1 MSLDELSQQLDRMEQ
16 LVHRETPAQREVWKR
31 KILELREDAL
41 SIRRQG
47 DQYDRMV
54 HANVRQQNERAEL
67 LTRRRRSRQG
77 GGTTTDEQDLNH
89 LADEAQS
96 LHQST
101 LMVDDLMTT
110 GAGALNGLVDQRQRM
125 RGVRRIVMNMGNRL
139 GLTNSTMRIIERRDI
154 TDAYLVLAGIVVT
167 CIVIYVCYFHF
178 D

>member
-1 MSLDELSQQLDRMEQ
+1 MSLDELSHQLDMMEQ

-31 KILELREDAL
+31 KILELREDAR

-54 HANVRQQNERAEL
+54 HANVRQQKERDEL
-67 LTRRRRSRQG
+67 LTRRRSRRG
-77 GGTTTDEQDLNH
+77 GATTDEQDLNH

-110 GAGALNGLVDQRQRM
+110 GAGALNGLVDQRQPM
-125 RGVRRIVMNMGNRL
+125 RGVKRIVMNMGNRL

-154 TDAYLVLAGIVVT
+154 TDAYLVLVGIIVT
-167 CIVIYVCYFHF
+167 CIVIYLCYFHF